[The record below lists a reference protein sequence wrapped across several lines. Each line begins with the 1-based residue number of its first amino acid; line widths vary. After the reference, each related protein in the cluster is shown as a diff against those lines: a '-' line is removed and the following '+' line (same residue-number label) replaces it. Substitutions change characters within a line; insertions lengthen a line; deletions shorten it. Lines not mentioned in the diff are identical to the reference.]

1 MKEKTPLP
9 LKTKGLQDNGAFVH
23 KKLSELTPDSRNA
36 NKGTPRGNQMIED
49 SLRLLY
55 DGVVACIL

>member
-1 MKEKTPLP
+1 M
-9 LKTKGLQDNGAFVH
+9 KTKGLQDNGAVVH
-23 KKLSELTPDSRNA
+23 KKLSELKPDSRNA

-49 SLRLLY
+49 SPPLLY

>member
-1 MKEKTPLP
+1 MKVKTPLP
-9 LKTKGLQDNGAFVH
+9 LKTKGLQDNGAVVH

-36 NKGTPRGNQMIED
+36 NKGTFRGNQMIED
-49 SLRLLY
+49 SPPLLY